1 MRSSEFFIILAT
13 IYLAPDMEPRT
24 RKRIGLA
31 FVAVAL
37 FVELVLN

>member
-1 MRSSEFFIILAT
+1 MVLAA
-13 IYLAPDMEPRT
+13 IYLAPDMAPMT

-37 FVELVLN
+37 VVELVSN